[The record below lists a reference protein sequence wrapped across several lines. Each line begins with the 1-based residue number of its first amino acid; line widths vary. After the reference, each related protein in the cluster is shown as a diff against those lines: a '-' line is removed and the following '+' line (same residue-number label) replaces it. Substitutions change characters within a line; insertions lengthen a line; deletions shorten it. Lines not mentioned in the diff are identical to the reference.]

1 MPRLMRSTRLA
12 LLSLLLL
19 TGAADAIAAGGAGYA
34 AGIQKWRRDFDA
46 DVRTGGWLALIGRFK
61 LGEGASTL
69 GSDPGCTMI
78 LPVQAPRQL
87 GIITRRAESFQY
99 EPAPGVPT
107 TMDGEALSGLTQL
120 STKGGSGRVRTGNFL
135 FDVRAVG
142 EDFYFLIQDSGNPA
156 IAKFKGTIWFPI
168 DPGYRVRARFLPYAQ
183 PEQVFNPLT
192 HVDSK
197 ELFTSTGDVTF
208 QLSGK
213 SIRLKSFVDEGQL
226 FVMFQ
231 DRTNGRQTYGGGRF
245 LHAPLPRNGSTV
257 LDFNKAFN
265 PYCSVNF
272 YVMCPVP
279 PPENRID
286 GIVAAGEKFDSHD

>member
-1 MPRLMRSTRLA
+1 MPRRIRSTRLA

-19 TGAADAIAAGGAGYA
+19 SGAGDAIAAGGADYA
-34 AGIQKWRRDFDA
+34 AGIQKWRREFDA

-61 LGEGASTL
+61 LEEGASTL
-69 GSDPGCTMI
+69 GSDPGCTMS
-78 LPVQAPRQL
+78 LPVQAPKQL
-87 GIITRRAESFQY
+87 GTVTRHGQSFQF
-99 EPAPGVPT
+99 EPAPGLRAT
-107 TMDGEALSGLTQL
+107 IDGEVLSGLTEL
-120 STKGGSGRVRTGNFL
+120 SAKGGAGRVRTGNFL
-135 FDVRAVG
+135 FVVRAVG
-142 EDFYFLIQDSGNPA
+142 EDFYLLIQDSENPA
-156 IAKFKGTIWFPI
+156 IAKFKGTSWFPV
-168 DPGYRVRARFLPYAQ
+168 DPGYRVRARFSAYAQ
-183 PEQVFNPLT
+183 PETVFNPLT

-208 QLSGK
+208 QLAGK
-213 SIRLKSFVDEGQL
+213 AIRLKSFVDEGQL

-245 LHAPLPRNGSTV
+245 LYAPLPRNGSTV

-265 PYCSVNF
+265 PYCSVNY

-286 GIVAAGEKFDSHD
+286 AIVGACEKFDSAD